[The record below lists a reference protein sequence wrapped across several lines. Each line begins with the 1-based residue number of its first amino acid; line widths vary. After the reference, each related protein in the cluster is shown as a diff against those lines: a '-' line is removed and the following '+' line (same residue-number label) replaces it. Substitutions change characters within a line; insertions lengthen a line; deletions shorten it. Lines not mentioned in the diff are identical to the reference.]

1 LTRQLG
7 RVRRDPGLPERTLAK
22 ILDRRWWIF
31 ARSAADLRSSLT
43 CEPDT
48 DADVLGDHH
57 DFERPRVTKRSR
69 LQARTT
75 DSSSF
80 GP

>member
-1 LTRQLG
+1 M
-7 RVRRDPGLPERTLAK
+7 
-22 ILDRRWWIF
+22 
-31 ARSAADLRSSLT
+31 DLRKVGRRSPFITHLRT
-43 CEPDT
+43 GNREPDT
-48 DADVLGDHH
+48 DAVVLGDHH